1 MTRSGIWRAT
11 AGVAASL
18 ALGDCFASQAPLVTT
33 SNVDSPLAAGVV
45 TEYFNCA
52 TDAGK
57 LVGCTGYQS
66 RGTAKLT
73 VKDGLYTIHPD
84 PNPALAAIF
93 PGGQVKDMSFRL
105 GKIGADLYA
114 LQLPFGDDD
123 GPRGAAP
130 NYIYEL
136 IRLQGQTAY
145 LYEFSCE
152 QNGDMA
158 YVRSGDLAKISDALF
173 VPTCET
179 ASLEGLGKVFADRLA
194 NGAPPDEK
202 FEVASAP

>member
-11 AGVAASL
+11 AGTAAVLTLS
-18 ALGDCFASQAPLVTT
+18 GCFASQAPLVTA
-33 SNVDSPLAAGVV
+33 SNADTPLAAGVV

-52 TDAGK
+52 TEAGK

-73 VKDGLYTIHPD
+73 VKDRLYTVHPD
-84 PNPALAAIF
+84 PNPALAGLF
-93 PGGQVKDMSFRL
+93 PGGQVKDISFRL
-105 GKIGADLYA
+105 GKVGADLYV
-114 LQLPFGDDD
+114 LQLPFSD
-123 GPRGAAP
+123 AP
-130 NYIYEL
+130 PADATTPQYVYEL

-158 YVRSGDLAKISDALF
+158 YVRSGDLAKISGALF

-202 FEVASAP
+202 FEVAPTP